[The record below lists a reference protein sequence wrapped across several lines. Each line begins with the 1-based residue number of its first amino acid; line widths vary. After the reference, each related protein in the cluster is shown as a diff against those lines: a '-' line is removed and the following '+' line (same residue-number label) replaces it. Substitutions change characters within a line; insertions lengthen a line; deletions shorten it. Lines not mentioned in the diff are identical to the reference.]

1 MEKKKSPDDKQLVLF
16 YMFFISVHFIDTHL
30 NIYQRLINLSLS
42 ESQEVKINLNHLIR
56 LCQEKQHIGV
66 KYIFKISFFG
76 SDVAGSK
83 CPSGLQTSV
92 EHPVMCSLSPRRV
105 CEGVRMQAV

>member
-1 MEKKKSPDDKQLVLF
+1 
-16 YMFFISVHFIDTHL
+16 MFNTNL
-30 NIYQRLINLSLS
+30 NIYQRLINLSLN

-92 EHPVMCSLSPRRV
+92 EHPVMCSLSPRRA